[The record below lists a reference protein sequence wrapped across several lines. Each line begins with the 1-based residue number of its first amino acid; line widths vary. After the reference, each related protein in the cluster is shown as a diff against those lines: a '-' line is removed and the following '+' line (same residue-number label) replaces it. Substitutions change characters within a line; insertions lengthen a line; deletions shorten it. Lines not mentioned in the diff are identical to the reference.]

1 MADLRLL
8 PSQHPTGL
16 ALRSLRAQRL
26 AVSWSGPAIKRLGIA
41 PCGSSER
48 AALAPGIAALARRKR
63 PREPRLR
70 GRAGGDGVQLSAPFQ
85 TKMRVYIEDTDCFG
99 VVFYANYFRFFQR
112 ALCELYAFS
121 GWQQPFIVGIRQAR
135 YKQAAKLG
143 DLVTVQVEP
152 DVAPD
157 DSSELGEWWH
167 VTART
172 EEDCVTA
179 VVQVTDGQLD
189 LGRGEFPAMA
199 SSGPPTEISRFE
211 RHAFPVPSLH
221 DLLRWFER
229 SRSDAVGGPQALQ
242 DVVDLGILI
251 VVARIDRLEYFPSL
265 VPRGDS
271 AWVVRSHVDYK
282 PRRGQM
288 ICEERLYAVGE
299 AGEADVCVARVL
311 VRCVCISEATRRIV
325 RGPPEL
331 AAMIGRARG
340 E

>member
-48 AALAPGIAALARRKR
+48 AALAAGIAALARRKR

-70 GRAGGDGVQLSAPFQ
+70 GRAGGDGVKLSAPFQ

-221 DLLRWFER
+221 DLLRWEPALQVR
-229 SRSDAVGGPQALQ
+229 RVGRAPGAAGRGGPGDPHRCGAHRPPGVLPLPGAQRRLRMGGAQSRGLQATAWP
-242 DVVDLGILI
+242 DDL
-251 VVARIDRLEYFPSL
+251 
-265 VPRGDS
+265 
-271 AWVVRSHVDYK
+271 
-282 PRRGQM
+282 
-288 ICEERLYAVGE
+288 
-299 AGEADVCVARVL
+299 
-311 VRCVCISEATRRIV
+311 
-325 RGPPEL
+325 
-331 AAMIGRARG
+331 
-340 E
+340 